1 MKKIDNKGEIND
13 NVEKN
18 KFKNNNYV
26 IISNENNQISDI
38 EKENK
43 DKS

>member
-1 MKKIDNKGEIND
+1 MKKIDDEGEIN
-13 NVEKN
+13 NNIEKN

-26 IISNENNQISDI
+26 IITNENNQISDI

>member
-1 MKKIDNKGEIND
+1 MKKIYDKEELNNNI
-13 NVEKN
+13 
-18 KFKNNNYV
+18 KNNNYV
-26 IISNENNQISDI
+26 IITNENNQISDI